1 MLVNVTSKY
10 VACQDCS
17 SVCERESLWVGGW
30 VLFTL
35 LVYKK
40 GQFKLTDVIAD
51 MT

>member
-1 MLVNVTSKY
+1 MLRARIVP
-10 VACQDCS
+10 
-17 SVCERESLWVGGW
+17 VCVRERESLWVGGW

>member
-1 MLVNVTSKY
+1 MLRARIVP
-10 VACQDCS
+10 
-17 SVCERESLWVGGW
+17 VCVRERESLWVGGY
-30 VLFTL
+30 LFTL